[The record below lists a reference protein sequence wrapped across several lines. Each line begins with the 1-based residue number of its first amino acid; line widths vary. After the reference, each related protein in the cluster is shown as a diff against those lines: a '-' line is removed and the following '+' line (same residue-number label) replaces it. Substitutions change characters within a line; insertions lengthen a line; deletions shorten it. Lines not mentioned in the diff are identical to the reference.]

1 MNSTVFLWLGLALLV
16 FWAMG
21 AYNRLVRL
29 RSQGLL
35 AFGLLEG
42 LFRQYIG
49 LVTVNLPVE
58 VAASANTRVHSS
70 DLAQASEKF
79 STTLKKAR
87 NQPLDGA
94 LIEALKQT
102 YEALL
107 LTQCQLDAHA
117 WDAGQG
123 GIERWRIQCEQLQT
137 QIELAKADFNRQV
150 DAYNEAISEF
160 PAILLVWL
168 IGFKPARCL

>member
-1 MNSTVFLWLGLALLV
+1 MDGSVVFWFGLALLV

-29 RSQGLL
+29 RSQSLL

-49 LVTVNLPVE
+49 LVTIHLPID
-58 VAASANTRVHSS
+58 AGGPASTQAQSS
-70 DLAQASEKF
+70 ELAQASEHFKAM
-79 STTLKKAR
+79 LKKAR
-87 NQPLDGA
+87 NQPLDGV
-94 LIEALKQT
+94 LVDALKQA
-102 YEALL
+102 YAALIL
-107 LTQCQLDAHA
+107 IQRHLDAHA

-123 GIERWRIQCEQLQT
+123 AVERWRIQCQQVQT
-137 QIELAKADFNRQV
+137 QIELATADFNRQIE
-150 DAYNEAISEF
+150 AYNEAISEF